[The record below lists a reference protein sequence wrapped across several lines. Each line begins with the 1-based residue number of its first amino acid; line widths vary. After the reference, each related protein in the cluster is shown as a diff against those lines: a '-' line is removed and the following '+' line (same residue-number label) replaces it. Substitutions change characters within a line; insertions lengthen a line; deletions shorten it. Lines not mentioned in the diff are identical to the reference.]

1 MTITLRSVK
10 RSLPHVILL
19 GYLIV
24 TLYPFLFVLFSSIKS
39 DNQAIASNPFG
50 FPSSFHFENYYDAWV
65 NAKIS
70 VYFFN
75 SLYISTLCAIAT
87 IIFSSMGA
95 FAITRMRYLKI
106 SKGLYQ
112 FILIGMLIPGNAL
125 LLPIYKMLNDLV
137 FFGHA
142 VLGTHMAL
150 ILPYTAGAIPFTVI
164 ILSAFMRS
172 IPSEIEEASVM
183 DGLSAKG
190 VFTKM
195 ILPITIPAL
204 VTVFIINFISN
215 WNEFLMANFFI
226 STDELRT
233 LPVGMV
239 GFRDI
244 YNTNYAQMS
253 AGIVYSILPVMI
265 IYAVLQKQIIEG
277 LTAGGVKG

>member
-1 MTITLRSVK
+1 MTIRSMKKSV
-10 RSLPHVILL
+10 SHIILL
-19 GYLIV
+19 VYLIV
-24 TLYPFLFVLFSSIKS
+24 ILYPFLFVLFSSVKS

-50 FPSSFHFENYYDAWV
+50 FPSTFHFENYREAWV

-75 SLYISTLCAIAT
+75 SLYIATLCSIAT
-87 IIFSSMGA
+87 IIIASMA
-95 FAITRMRYLKI
+95 SFAITRMRYSKL
-106 SKGLYQ
+106 SKGMFQ

-125 LLPIYKMLNDLV
+125 LLPIYILLKN
-137 FFGHA
+137 A
-142 VLGTHMAL
+142 TILGTHMAL

-172 IPSEIEEASVM
+172 IPSELEEASVM

-190 VFTKM
+190 IFAKIIM
-195 ILPITIPAL
+195 PITVPAL
-204 VTVFIINFISN
+204 VTVFIVNFIGN

-239 GFRDI
+239 GFRDT

-253 AGIVYSILPVMI
+253 AGIVYSIVPVMV
-265 IYAVLQKQIIEG
+265 IYAILQKQIIEG
-277 LTAGGVKG
+277 LTAGSVKG

>member
-1 MTITLRSVK
+1 MKKSV
-10 RSLPHVILL
+10 SHIILL
-19 GYLIV
+19 AYLIAI
-24 TLYPFLFVLFSSIKS
+24 LFPFLFVLFSSLKS
-39 DNQAIASNPFG
+39 DNQEIATNPFG
-50 FPSSFHFENYYDAWV
+50 FPSTFHFENYHEAWV

-70 VYFFN
+70 VYFLN
-75 SLYISTLCAIAT
+75 SLYIATLCSIVS
-87 IIFSSMGA
+87 IIISAMGA
-95 FAITRMRYLKI
+95 FAITRMRYSKM
-106 SKGLYQ
+106 SKGMFQ

-125 LLPIYKMLNDLV
+125 LLPIFILLKD
-137 FFGHA
+137 A
-142 VLGTHMAL
+142 KILGTHLAL
-150 ILPYTAGAIPFTVI
+150 IIPYISTAIPFTVI

-190 VFTKM
+190 IFTRI
-195 ILPITIPAL
+195 ILPITVPAL

-226 STDELRT
+226 SSDELRT

-239 GFRDI
+239 GFRDA

-253 AGIVYSILPVMI
+253 AGIVYSIVPVMV

>member
-10 RSLPHVILL
+10 KSIPHIILIA
-19 GYLIV
+19 YLIV

-50 FPSSFHFENYYDAWV
+50 FPSSFHFENYREAWV

-87 IIFSSMGA
+87 TIISSMGA
-95 FAITRMRYLKI
+95 YALTRMRYLKM

-112 FILIGMLIPGNAL
+112 FILIGMLIPSNAL
-125 LLPIYKMLNDLV
+125 LLPIFKMLNDIV
-137 FFGHA
+137 IFGQPI
-142 VLGTHMAL
+142 LGTHMAL
-150 ILPYTAGAIPFTVI
+150 ILPYTIGAIPFSVI
-164 ILSAFMRS
+164 ILSAFMKS
-172 IPSEIEEASVM
+172 IPNEIEEASVM
-183 DGLSAKG
+183 DGLGSRGIFVKI
-190 VFTKM
+190 

-204 VTVFIINFISN
+204 VTVFIINFIGN
-215 WNEFLMANFFI
+215 WNEFLLANFFI
-226 STDELRT
+226 STDSLRT

-253 AGIVYSILPVMI
+253 AGIVFSILPVMI

>member
-1 MTITLRSVK
+1 MTIRAMKKSV
-10 RSLPHVILL
+10 SHIILL
-19 GYLIV
+19 AYLIAI
-24 TLYPFLFVLFSSIKS
+24 LYPFLFVLFSSLKS
-39 DNQAIASNPFG
+39 DNQEIASNPFG
-50 FPSSFHFENYYDAWV
+50 FPSTFHFENYVEAWV

-75 SLYISTLCAIAT
+75 SLYIATLCSIAT
-87 IIFSSMGA
+87 IIISSMAA
-95 FAITRMRYLKI
+95 FAITRMRYSKL
-106 SKGLYQ
+106 SKGMFQ

-125 LLPIYKMLNDLV
+125 LLPIYILLKDV
-137 FFGHA
+137 SI
-142 VLGTHMAL
+142 LGTHLAL
-150 ILPYTAGAIPFTVI
+150 IIPYTAGAIPFTVI

-172 IPSEIEEASVM
+172 IPSELEEASVM

-190 VFTKM
+190 VFAKI
-195 ILPITIPAL
+195 ILPISVPA
-204 VTVFIINFISN
+204 VITVFIVNFIGN
-215 WNEFLMANFFI
+215 WNEFLLANFFI

-239 GFRDI
+239 GFRDA

-253 AGIVYSILPVMI
+253 AGIVYSVVPVMV

>member
-1 MTITLRSVK
+1 MTLRSVRK
-10 RSLPHVILL
+10 SIPHILLL

-24 TLYPFLFVLFSSIKS
+24 TLYPFVFVLFSSIKS

-50 FPSSFHFENYYDAWV
+50 FPASFHFENYYEAWV

-75 SLYISTLCAIAT
+75 SLYISTLCSIVT

-112 FILIGMLIPGNAL
+112 FILIGLLIPSNAL
-125 LLPIYKMLNDLV
+125 LLPIFKMLNDISI
-137 FFGHA
+137 FDQP

-164 ILSAFMRS
+164 ILAAFMRS

-183 DGLSAKG
+183 DGLKSKGIFAKII
-190 VFTKM
+190 M
-195 ILPITIPAL
+195 PITIPAL
-204 VTVFIINFISN
+204 VTVFIINFIGN
-215 WNEFLMANFFI
+215 WNEFLLANFFI

-253 AGIVYSILPVMI
+253 AGIVFSILPVMI